1 MTHLLPTTPINTE
14 ADAEK
19 AGRASA
25 ISIIIGVVAGIV
37 GAVWMATQP
46 QIAQQAIAAAEAQTP
61 GAGAIV
67 AATMQGT
74 IWFGYAMIVV
84 QAVFAF
90 IQWRAP
96 KKWIAILFL
105 VLLSFGLLGVLASP
119 FAAAMNPNSPVTPM
133 WQIALSGV
141 IMIIQ
146 IVLHVTGLNGIG
158 KLEKLQLDAANSA
171 Y

>member
-1 MTHLLPTTPINTE
+1 MTHLLPTTPITTE
-14 ADAEK
+14 AEAEK
-19 AGRASA
+19 AARASA
-25 ISIIIGVVAGIV
+25 ISIIIGVVVGII
-37 GAVWMATQP
+37 GAVWMVTQP

-84 QAVFAF
+84 QAIFAF
-90 IQWRAP
+90 IQWGSP

-105 VLLSFGLLGVLASP
+105 VLLALGLVSVLASP
-119 FAAAMNPNSPVTPM
+119 LAASMNPNAPVTPL

-141 IMIIQ
+141 VMIVQ
-146 IVLHVTGLNGIG
+146 IVLHVTGLKGIG
-158 KLEKLQLDAANSA
+158 KLDQIQMEAAR
-171 Y
+171 

>member
-1 MTHLLPTTPINTE
+1 MTHLLPTTPVTTE
-14 ADAEK
+14 AEAEK
-19 AGRASA
+19 AARASA
-25 ISIIIGVVAGIV
+25 ISIIIGVVVGIV

-74 IWFGYAMIVV
+74 IWLGYGMIVV

-90 IQWRAP
+90 IQWGSP

-105 VLLSFGLLGVLASP
+105 ALLGLGLLSVVASP
-119 FAAAMNPNSPVTPM
+119 FASAMNPNAPVTPI
-133 WQIALSGV
+133 WQIALSGI
-141 IMIIQ
+141 IMVVQ
-146 IVLHVTGLNGIG
+146 ILLHVTGLKGIG
-158 KLEKLQLDAANSA
+158 KLDQIQMDAAR
-171 Y
+171 

>member
-1 MTHLLPTTPINTE
+1 MTHLLPTAPITTE
-14 ADAEK
+14 AEAEK
-19 AGRASA
+19 AARASA
-25 ISIIIGVVAGIV
+25 ISIIIGVVVGII

-84 QAVFAF
+84 QAIFAF
-90 IQWRAP
+90 IQWGSP

-105 VLLSFGLLGVLASP
+105 VLLALGLISVLASP
-119 FAAAMNPNSPVTPM
+119 LAASMNPNAPVTPL

-141 IMIIQ
+141 VMVVQ
-146 IVLHVTGLNGIG
+146 IVLHVTGLKGIG
-158 KLEKLQLDAANSA
+158 KLDQIQMEAAR
-171 Y
+171 